1 MGRPSPRPR
10 LRLIPTTMVDT
21 VWAMPDMAMDTVL
34 DIMAVDMAMDSDT
47 MEATDTT
54 ERGLLRPS
62 PRPRLRLIPTTMVD
76 TVWAM
81 LDMAMAAD
89 TMVMAADT
97 AMDSDTMVA
106 MDTMARGLLRLSPRL
121 IPTTMVDTVWAM
133 PDMVWATDMPVD
145 MVWATDMAMD
155 MATTVKSEDPFL
167 VPALHQ
173 PRDLV
178 IHQDLSVNHQ
188 LPPCQQKMDC
198 IISSFPKTSA
208 ASFSAGQTSLL
219 VMASRKQENQ
229 NVMIR
234 QIKIENLLF
243 YKK

>member
-1 MGRPSPRPR
+1 MDSDTMVATDTTARGLLRPSPRPR

-34 DIMAVDMAMDSDT
+34 DTMAVDMAMDSDT

-54 ERGLLRPS
+54 ARGLLRPS

-106 MDTMARGLLRLSPRL
+106 MDTTARGLLRPSLRPRLRL
-121 IPTTMVDTVWAM
+121 IPTTMVDMVWAM
-133 PDMVWATDMPVD
+133 PDMAMDMVWAMDMPVD
-145 MVWATDMAMD
+145 MVWATDMAVD
-155 MATTVKSEDPFL
+155 MATTDKPEDPFL

-173 PRDLV
+173 PRDQV

-188 LPPCQQKMDC
+188 LPPCQQKNGLYHFE
-198 IISSFPKTSA
+198 FP
-208 ASFSAGQTSLL
+208 Q
-219 VMASRKQENQ
+219 NQ
-229 NVMIR
+229 CC
-234 QIKIENLLF
+234 QF
-243 YKK
+243 QCWPD